1 MSPSLSREHYFL
13 TVLNQLS
20 GHVVETGSLEHELR
34 EVLLELATT
43 VSEQREWSGEL
54 LARINDL
61 FVRYPAVRLQIS
73 LRPSFAADAA
83 AMDSAIPDSAADD
96 GTQQTAPPNAQL
108 LLHTAFVDG
117 PDRLRRMYME
127 ALISLLEAVELKP
140 LDLKNCTECNHWY
153 IPYARAKVTRFCSA
167 KCRNH
172 YHYRMRKQEKEEQA
186 L

>member
-13 TVLNQLS
+13 TVLNQLA
-20 GHVVETGSLEHELR
+20 GHDVVAGSLEHELR
-34 EVLLELATT
+34 EVLLELAAT

-54 LARINDL
+54 LTRINDL

-73 LRPSFAADAA
+73 LRPALVADAVS
-83 AMDSAIPDSAADD
+83 MDSTTTESSAAFDSR
-96 GTQQTAPPNAQL
+96 L

-127 ALISLLEAVELKP
+127 ALISLLEAVEQKP

-153 IPYARAKVTRFCSA
+153 MPYARAKVTRFCSA

-172 YHYRMRKQEKEEQA
+172 YHYRMRKQEKEEQV